1 LTSDFVEGIAKHESL
16 GGGIVVFDTQTY
28 GLRSFFMGKSGMK

>member
-1 LTSDFVEGIAKHESL
+1 MNISIMRDFGKKL
-16 GGGIVVFDTQTY
+16 LFFDTQTY